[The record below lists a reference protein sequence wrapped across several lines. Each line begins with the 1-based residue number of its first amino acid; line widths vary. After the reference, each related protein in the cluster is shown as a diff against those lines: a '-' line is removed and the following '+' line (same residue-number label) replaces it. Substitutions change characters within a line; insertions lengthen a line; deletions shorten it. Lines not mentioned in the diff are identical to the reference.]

1 MTSETCYANRSLIQ
15 WNIAI
20 QETCLIA
27 IINPYLLNVK
37 YLLDIVFYVTK
48 IRVLKVWR
56 LIMKKKNISEL
67 CLADLL
73 KEKKKNLTKQ
83 AELKQASAELD
94 KEIASRPEIQKHIKK
109 LSNTGGSTRVP
120 LNNVIPLDIRLQY
133 RVTRSWDQEFL
144 SKVKKDIP
152 KNLFPFKTQ
161 FVEDTAMSKKIEEEN
176 QDVFEKIQEGL
187 QTKINERPYISFID
201 PLKGS
206 KK

>member
-1 MTSETCYANRSLIQ
+1 MTN
-15 WNIAI
+15 
-20 QETCLIA
+20 
-27 IINPYLLNVK
+27 K
-37 YLLDIVFYVTK
+37 K
-48 IRVLKVWR
+48 ITD
-56 LIMKKKNISEL
+56 L

-161 FVEDTAMSKKIEEEN
+161 FVEDTAMSKKIAEEN
-176 QDVFEKIQEGL
+176 QDVFDKIQEGL

>member
-1 MTSETCYANRSLIQ
+1 MTN
-15 WNIAI
+15 
-20 QETCLIA
+20 
-27 IINPYLLNVK
+27 K
-37 YLLDIVFYVTK
+37 K
-48 IRVLKVWR
+48 IKD
-56 LIMKKKNISEL
+56 L

-133 RVTRSWDQEFL
+133 RVTRSCDQEFL

>member
-1 MTSETCYANRSLIQ
+1 MTN
-15 WNIAI
+15 
-20 QETCLIA
+20 
-27 IINPYLLNVK
+27 K
-37 YLLDIVFYVTK
+37 K
-48 IRVLKVWR
+48 ITD
-56 LIMKKKNISEL
+56 L

-73 KEKKKNLTKQ
+73 KERKKNLTKQ

>member
-1 MTSETCYANRSLIQ
+1 MTN
-15 WNIAI
+15 
-20 QETCLIA
+20 
-27 IINPYLLNVK
+27 K
-37 YLLDIVFYVTK
+37 K
-48 IRVLKVWR
+48 IKD
-56 LIMKKKNISEL
+56 L

-152 KNLFPFKTQ
+152 KNQGPVKTQ
-161 FVEDTAMSKKIEEEN
+161 FVEDTAMTKKIEEEN

-201 PLKGS
+201 PLKGG

>member
-1 MTSETCYANRSLIQ
+1 MTN
-15 WNIAI
+15 
-20 QETCLIA
+20 
-27 IINPYLLNVK
+27 K
-37 YLLDIVFYVTK
+37 K
-48 IRVLKVWR
+48 IKD
-56 LIMKKKNISEL
+56 L

-120 LNNVIPLDIRLQY
+120 LENIIPLDIRLQY
-133 RVTRSWDQEFL
+133 KITRSWDQEFL
-144 SKVKKDIP
+144 CKVKKDIP

>member
-1 MTSETCYANRSLIQ
+1 MTN
-15 WNIAI
+15 
-20 QETCLIA
+20 
-27 IINPYLLNVK
+27 K
-37 YLLDIVFYVTK
+37 K
-48 IRVLKVWR
+48 ITD
-56 LIMKKKNISEL
+56 L

-187 QTKINERPYISFID
+187 KTKINERPYISFID